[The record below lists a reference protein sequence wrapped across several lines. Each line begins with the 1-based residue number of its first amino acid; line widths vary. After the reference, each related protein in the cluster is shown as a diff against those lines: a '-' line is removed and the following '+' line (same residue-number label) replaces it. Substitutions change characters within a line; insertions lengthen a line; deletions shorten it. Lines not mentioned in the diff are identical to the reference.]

1 MAHHAEDHYY
11 HPQDAISV
19 AMKATALTGTV
30 GLFASAVQ
38 NTLTKRNVGP
48 LGIFVRSGGTVTIFG
63 MQDEPWAS

>member
-1 MAHHAEDHYY
+1 
-11 HPQDAISV
+11 
-19 AMKATALTGTV
+19 MKATALTGTV